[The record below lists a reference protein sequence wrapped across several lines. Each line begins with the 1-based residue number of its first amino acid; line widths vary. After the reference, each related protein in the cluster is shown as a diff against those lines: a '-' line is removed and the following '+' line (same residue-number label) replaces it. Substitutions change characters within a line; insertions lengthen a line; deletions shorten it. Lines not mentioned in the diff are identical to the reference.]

1 MANDS
6 FAAFS
11 GTNILNGSIS
21 SENATSEIKNKGT
34 LILNADNSGY
44 TGTYTQESGQTDVN
58 ASSTFFGGETTI
70 TDGV

>member
-1 MANDS
+1 MVNDS
-6 FAAFS
+6 AAAFS
-11 GTNILNGSIS
+11 GTNTLNGSIS